1 MKEEGGQNGPIKEA
15 EERTNEGKRKR
26 NKERRRGKEKNK
38 FCYPRITTSRPR
50 NKPIPCVI
58 SFIARKVQNRPNL
71 TAAVSLVG
79 VSVEMVESTFS

>member
-1 MKEEGGQNGPIKEA
+1 MGQLKKQKKGPMRAKE
-15 EERTNEGKRKR
+15 RKR
-26 NKERRRGKEKNK
+26 NKERRRGEKKK

-79 VSVEMVESTFS
+79 VSVEMAESTFS